1 MKLSSPLFSPNLEL
15 KKIGTTSGAS
25 RNSTKFVNPFPLA
38 WKHKKLLLNKKW
50 SAGRGS
56 SGRIVVWTK
65 RTQSVKTRYPF
76 INYSFRYIG
85 VSFIAGFII
94 LPKVNKLLSLLFTSS
109 GAASYLPASTNHE
122 MFKLTQF
129 TSVFSERKI
138 FRKNATSFY
147 PLSVLKQSFFIIRQ
161 LPKNKPISL
170 IESLPGKG
178 VQYARSTGTFA
189 TALKMDS
196 RVSTA
201 LIKLPS
207 GVKKVFSTFSI
218 GSLGKVAVPENRK
231 SANASAGF
239 YKNHGKKS
247 KVRGVAMNPIDHPH
261 GGRAKAIRY
270 QRTPWGKTTKFK

>member
-50 SAGRGS
+50 GAGRGS
-56 SGRIVVWTK
+56 LGRIVVWTK
-65 RTQSVKTRYPF
+65 RTRSVKTRYPF
-76 INYSFRYIG
+76 INYYFRYIG

-109 GAASYLPASTNHE
+109 GAASYLPTSTNHE

-138 FRKNATSFY
+138 FRKNSNSFY

-218 GSLGKVAVPENRK
+218 GSLGKVAIPENRK

>member
-1 MKLSSPLFSPNLEL
+1 MKLSNSLFSANLEM
-15 KKIGTTSGAS
+15 KKVGVTSGAS
-25 RNSTKFVNPFPLA
+25 RNSTKFINPFPLS

-50 SAGRGS
+50 GAGRGA

-65 RTQSVKTRYPF
+65 RTRAIKTRYPF

-85 VSFIAGFII
+85 VTFIAGFII
-94 LPKVNKLLSLLFTSS
+94 LPRTNKLLSLLFTSS

-122 MFKLTQF
+122 MFKLTQL
-129 TSVFSERKI
+129 TSVFSERKA
-138 FRKNATSFY
+138 FRKNSNLFY
-147 PLSVLKQSFFIIRQ
+147 PLSVLKQTFFIIRQ

-170 IESLPGKG
+170 VESLPGKG
-178 VQYARSTGTFA
+178 IQYARSTGTFA
-189 TALKMDS
+189 TVLKMDS

-207 GVKKVFSTFSI
+207 GVKKVFSTFSL
-218 GSLGKVAVPENRK
+218 GSLGKVAIPENRK
-231 SANASAGF
+231 SANTSAGF
-239 YKNHGKKS
+239 YKKHGKKS